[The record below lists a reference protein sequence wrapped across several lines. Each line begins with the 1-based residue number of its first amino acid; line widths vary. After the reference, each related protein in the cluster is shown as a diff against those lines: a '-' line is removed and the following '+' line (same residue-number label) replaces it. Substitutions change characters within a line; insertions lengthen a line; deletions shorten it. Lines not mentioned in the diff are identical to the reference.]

1 VATAATAAVA
11 VASAPAAAAAAAV
24 ARGDSSTSSSGSSSS
39 SSAAVRL
46 PSAWLR
52 GNLCTHKKRPGL
64 LDRLVPVPVEFR
76 WICVR
81 PRGLVLAES
90 PGFDG
95 RHMQLPFLYLFIPI
109 SIKKS
114 GNKKAAA

>member
-1 VATAATAAVA
+1 MKPDNDVLK
-11 VASAPAAAAAAAV
+11 
-24 ARGDSSTSSSGSSSS
+24 GI
-39 SSAAVRL
+39 L
-46 PSAWLR
+46 KQ
-52 GNLCTHKKRPGL
+52 LCNVKNAFSESHAKKSL
-64 LDRLVPVPVEFR
+64 VPVEFR